1 MNIKQLRKEKNLTA
15 DYVAEKLNMPVSTYY
30 GYEQNKRQMHTATL
44 KQLASILEVDFN
56 KLLDNYADNSKIEKP
71 STFGS
76 SLQTQ
81 YDMAMKVIQDEIAF
95 LHRQLQNKEELIMS
109 QSKTIS
115 TLAEA
120 LGKLGGKPLK
130 PHQMAKI
137 IALQFDE
144 SFTQV
149 A

>member
-1 MNIKQLRKEKNLTA
+1 MIIKELRKKKRWSAEELATKVGVTSSSIYSWEKGIIPSDA
-15 DYVAEKLNMPVSTYY
+15 MIEKLAEVFGVTETEITSSYTMPENSNNSSMV
-30 GYEQNKRQMHTATL
+30 
-44 KQLASILEVDFN
+44 ASLN
-56 KLLDNYADNSKIEKP
+56 A
-71 STFGS
+71 
-76 SLQTQ
+76 Q

-95 LHRQLQNKEELIMS
+95 LHKQLQNKEELIMS

-130 PHQMAKI
+130 PHQMAKYI
-137 IALQFDE
+137 SLLKDE
-144 SFTQV
+144 SFTLV